1 MNKAIIFSLLA
12 VILSL
17 CINIGMRK
25 KAQEKLAVQADTDQ
39 LTGVFNRR
47 RGLRELEQIHAR
59 SLERSKAMT
68 IIFADAN
75 NLKKINDQYGHNNGD
90 AAIVAIAEVL
100 KSCLRH
106 NDVLCRLGG
115 DEFLVILEG
124 CTLEQA
130 EVFWERVEKA
140 LRKKNR
146 ERLEN
151 MILSLSR
158 GMAELNPQAPVSVE
172 TLVHTADQRMYE
184 NKREYKRVIERM
196 Q

>member
-1 MNKAIIFSLLA
+1 M
-12 VILSL
+12 
-17 CINIGMRK
+17 
-25 KAQEKLAVQADTDQ
+25 
-39 LTGVFNRR
+39 
-47 RGLRELEQIHAR
+47 
-59 SLERSKAMT
+59 
-68 IIFADAN
+68 
-75 NLKKINDQYGHNNGD
+75 
-90 AAIVAIAEVL
+90 L

>member
-1 MNKAIIFSLLA
+1 ME
-12 VILSL
+12 
-17 CINIGMRK
+17 R
-25 KAQEKLAVQADTDQ
+25 
-39 LTGVFNRR
+39 
-47 RGLRELEQIHAR
+47 IHAR

-75 NLKKINDQYGHNNGD
+75 NLKKINDQYGHTNGD
-90 AAIVAIAEVL
+90 AAIIAIAEVL
-100 KSCLRH
+100 KSCLRQ
-106 NDVLCRLGG
+106 NDVLCRFGG
-115 DEFLVILEG
+115 DEFLIILEE
-124 CTLEQA
+124 CTLQQA

-151 MILSLSR
+151 MILSVSR
-158 GMAELNPQAPVSVE
+158 GMAELNPQEPVSVE

-184 NKREYKRVIERM
+184 NKREYKRVIARN

>member
-1 MNKAIIFSLLA
+1 MIERILNNKIS
-12 VILSL
+12 
-17 CINIGMRK
+17 GMMCLVDCDK
-25 KAQEKLAVQADTDQ
+25 FK
-39 LTGVFNRR
+39 
-47 RGLRELEQIHAR
+47 
-59 SLERSKAMT
+59 S
-68 IIFADAN
+68 
-75 NLKKINDQYGHNNGD
+75 INDTYGHMAGD
-90 AAIVAIAEVL
+90 EVIIAIAHTL
-100 KSCLRH
+100 QKSCR
-106 NDVLCRLGG
+106 DKDIVMRLGG
-115 DEFLVILEG
+115 DEFLIILEG